1 MYRSMLTVTI
11 AMSRFRYAKSAR
23 LVGPFGA
30 GCAGYRRTVSNED
43 TRTVARR
50 TIVVIGLVLATLLLY
65 YLIRATSQVLT
76 WIVIAA
82 FFAVALNPAVT
93 WVQRRA
99 AFGRRWLATLLVFL
113 VAFALLGGL
122 ITLFVVPLVRE
133 GSQVVSDFPKIVE
146 DARAGRGPVGGLIE
160 RFNLLEYAQN
170 NADRFREYAG
180 RLGAPTLAV
189 LRGAAT
195 SVAGI
200 VTIFV
205 LSYLMVLEAPKV
217 VAGFL
222 ALFDDRRAERIRR
235 VGHDCAK
242 TITGYIT
249 GNLLISIICGS
260 LSYAVL
266 AIMGVPYAGL
276 IALFVGLA
284 DLIPLVGATLGAV
297 VATLAAFVQSTTAGI
312 VVIVFFVLY
321 QQLENHLL
329 QPLIFARTVKLN
341 PLTVLIA
348 ILVAVELAGILGALL
363 AIPVAGI
370 IQIIARDIW
379 DTRRGRLK
387 PEPTVGKDEVPID
400 AAPAGPQVMN
410 SGSGTAPETAASP
423 GTAPSAAQ
431 RSAAAPGSAQGAA
444 TAPEA
449 THSPGN

>member
-1 MYRSMLTVTI
+1 M
-11 AMSRFRYAKSAR
+11 
-23 LVGPFGA
+23 
-30 GCAGYRRTVSNED
+30 
-43 TRTVARR
+43 
-50 TIVVIGLVLATLLLY
+50 VVIGLVVATLLLY
-65 YLIRATSQVLT
+65 FLVRATSQVLT
-76 WIVIAA
+76 WIVVAV

-93 WVQRRA
+93 WLQRRA
-99 AFGRRWLATLLVFL
+99 AFGKRWLATLLVFL
-113 VAFALLGGL
+113 VALVLIGGL
-122 ITLFVVPLVRE
+122 VTLFVIPLVRE
-133 GSQVVSDFPKIVE
+133 GSQVVADFPKIVE
-146 DARAGRGPVGGLIE
+146 DARSGRGPVGGLIE

-205 LSYLMVLEAPKV
+205 LAYLMVLEAPKV
-217 VAGFL
+217 IDGFL
-222 ALFDDRRAERIRR
+222 ALFDDQRAERIRR

-260 LSYAVL
+260 LTYAVL

-297 VATLAAFVQSTTAGI
+297 IASLAAFVESTTAGI
-312 VVIVFFVLY
+312 VVIVFFILY

-329 QPLIFARTVKLN
+329 QPLIFARTVKVN

-348 ILVAVELAGILGALL
+348 ILIAVELAGILGALL

-387 PEPTVGKDEVPID
+387 AEPTVGEDEVPVD
-400 AAPAGPQVMN
+400 TTEPDRAPQPVRRDGAMAVNDHPAAR
-410 SGSGTAPETAASP
+410 
-423 GTAPSAAQ
+423 
-431 RSAAAPGSAQGAA
+431 RS
-444 TAPEA
+444 
-449 THSPGN
+449 